1 MVADDG
7 EGDRLAVN
15 STVDR
20 QGASPSDV
28 TGRHKKASDLRTF
41 AELLEYAY
49 DGKGKPFQIPASV
62 VKALD
67 VDSTPLSELQ
77 ETVRSLAASDPLC
90 TVPPR
95 LLLALDRS
103 SARGRTRRTLL
114 LLAVLPVLEIPGMS
128 GTGLREVFD
137 PQPRR
142 SPDEVLA
149 AVGERIAN
157 RTEADVAADKDR
169 PRDDE
174 VHRSNATA
182 TALMYIAIAS
192 DWSTRKVAAELDR
205 YVWRPKLERL
215 KQRSD
220 RSLLF
225 GASKP
230 EVLAVVMRAMRAEV
244 DAARAAAESARSA
257 SRLAHE
263 DRDELAS
270 RLDASAARL
279 AAGEERASRLESEIA
294 GLRAQLEAERVE
306 RRIEQAHVID
316 DRTRLRSDLKR
327 GLSSQIKL
335 LHDALHAL
343 RSGRTKVTDEYV
355 ERVLDSISAL
365 LQALDDEPGGGA

>member
-1 MVADDG
+1 M
-7 EGDRLAVN
+7 
-15 STVDR
+15 
-20 QGASPSDV
+20 
-28 TGRHKKASDLRTF
+28 
-41 AELLEYAY
+41 
-49 DGKGKPFQIPASV
+49 
-62 VKALD
+62 
-67 VDSTPLSELQ
+67 
-77 ETVRSLAASDPLC
+77 
-90 TVPPR
+90 
-95 LLLALDRS
+95 
-103 SARGRTRRTLL
+103 
-114 LLAVLPVLEIPGMS
+114 
-128 GTGLREVFD
+128 
-137 PQPRR
+137 
-142 SPDEVLA
+142 
-149 AVGERIAN
+149 
-157 RTEADVAADKDR
+157 
-169 PRDDE
+169 
-174 VHRSNATA
+174 
-182 TALMYIAIAS
+182 
-192 DWSTRKVAAELDR
+192 
-205 YVWRPKLERL
+205 WRPKLERL

-244 DAARAAAESARSA
+244 DAERAAAESARSA

-270 RLDASAARL
+270 RLNASAARL

-294 GLRAQLEAERVE
+294 ELRAQLEAERVE